1 MGNLGYA
8 CINHGFSSL
17 PKSKRI
23 TTNRS
28 MIKKTFLEKGTPYVS
43 ELVLQNVQDLY
54 KILDWNHSRDIKFF
68 RISSDLFPW
77 SSEYSLSDLPNYKDI
92 VYWLQKS
99 GNFAKDKSH
108 RLTFHPGPYN
118 KLCSSDP
125 RIINNT
131 VKELDYH
138 AEVFDIMGLS
148 STPYNKINIHV
159 GATYGDKPNTALT
172 FCENFKKLS
181 TSCRQRLTVENDDK
195 ASMWSTREL
204 YSSVYESIGIPI
216 VFDYHHHQFCTGDLT
231 VEQALDCAVST
242 WSNIRPVVHYSQSRS
257 EEYKDPRIKP
267 QAHSDSYWS
276 VPNTYGH
283 ELDIMLECKHKE
295 LGLQKM
301 RQLMKEAR

>member
-1 MGNLGYA
+1 VNNLGYA
-8 CINHGFSSL
+8 CINHGLSSL
-17 PKSKRI
+17 PKSKRV

-28 MIKKTFLEKGTPYVS
+28 MIKRTFAEKGTPYVS
-43 ELVLQNVQDLY
+43 ELVLQNVKDLY
-54 KILDWNHSRDIKFF
+54 KILNWNESHNIKFF

-77 SSEYSLSDLPNYKDI
+77 ASEYQLEDLPNFKDI

-99 GNFAKDKSH
+99 GDYTKTHSH

-131 VKELDYH
+131 VKDLNYH
-138 AEVFDIMGLS
+138 AQVFDIMGLS

-159 GATYGDKPNTALT
+159 GATYGDKPSTAQS
-172 FCENFKKLS
+172 FCRNFKQLS
-181 TSCRQRLTVENDDK
+181 TSCKTRLTVENDDK

-204 YSSVYESIGIPI
+204 YSSIYDQIGIPI
-216 VFDYHHHQFCTGDLT
+216 VFDYHHHQFCTGGLS
-231 VEQALDCAVST
+231 VEEALSLALST
-242 WSNIRPVVHYSQSRS
+242 WGDTRPVTHYSQSRS

-276 VPNTYGH
+276 TPNTYGMTF
-283 ELDIMLECKHKE
+283 DIMLECKHKE

-301 RQLMKEAR
+301 RQLMKEIK